1 MSVFSLYILVFDMFT
16 VLCLHQL
23 LPMITRNY
31 LKEGYMEKTGPM
43 VSSLKSLER
52 HLHAYI
58 ISLLLWFLL
67 TLTSKLVCD
76 YIMCDQYIWMCFCSS
91 FRLWLTCACSSNLF
105 SFLRISLCD
114 RRFWGNEVWWARF
127 SNAHFIFEI
136 KCFLFYFVRSKQSHS
151 KGGGS
156 F

>member
-58 ISLLLWFLL
+58 I
-67 TLTSKLVCD
+67 
-76 YIMCDQYIWMCFCSS
+76 
-91 FRLWLTCACSSNLF
+91 
-105 SFLRISLCD
+105 
-114 RRFWGNEVWWARF
+114 
-127 SNAHFIFEI
+127 
-136 KCFLFYFVRSKQSHS
+136 LFYFDFYSHS
-151 KGGGS
+151 PANLFVTTLCVIS
-156 F
+156 TSECVSVPLLDSDSHVRAARIFFLF